1 MTRKSKSN
9 KPKKRTIDLSEP
21 EQQELEMLLDRLRV
35 QDPEG
40 RSLDNY
46 LLTLRQILAG
56 REAMVA
62 ALVDRLSQEGTAVG
76 FRVHLALRD
85 LVSGGQCLR
94 VMKQAEYRFRQRG
107 FGKLATGSEEAG
119 QRPVVL
125 VPGEKR
131 RPEAYLA
138 ATPRGSLFVLVR
150 APLPDSNVWMLGTV
164 LLSSPCLIEYVQVV
178 EGSRKGYRE
187 LIRGLEGSGHGLPVP
202 IPVSHGSR
210 FLFDAMDLRPDV
222 MQGDHGI
229 QLQRLLKPYRVS
241 SEEDTFVGEMTRDLE
256 DRLPE
261 VSTLFS
267 NTKRLLPLGVYSTAF
282 DRDTVEPFWNE
293 IKAVDNSVLIVS
305 EEVQNELV
313 DGIIARAT
321 DVLFG
326 GGKARVVE
334 VHLEE
339 VALYWRLRGDLEK
352 ASDALALAR
361 YVRHASRPSD
371 NKLLRL
377 IVETALVL
385 HFGEE
390 VGCLEDE
397 CMGEGE
403 GEGEGQLVLERT
415 ESGIILPRGFSR

>member
-1 MTRKSKSN
+1 
-9 KPKKRTIDLSEP
+9 
-21 EQQELEMLLDRLRV
+21 
-35 QDPEG
+35 
-40 RSLDNY
+40 
-46 LLTLRQILAG
+46 
-56 REAMVA
+56 
-62 ALVDRLSQEGTAVG
+62 
-76 FRVHLALRD
+76 
-85 LVSGGQCLR
+85 
-94 VMKQAEYRFRQRG
+94 
-107 FGKLATGSEEAG
+107 
-119 QRPVVL
+119 
-125 VPGEKR
+125 
-131 RPEAYLA
+131 
-138 ATPRGSLFVLVR
+138 
-150 APLPDSNVWMLGTV
+150 
-164 LLSSPCLIEYVQVV
+164 
-178 EGSRKGYRE
+178 
-187 LIRGLEGSGHGLPVP
+187 
-202 IPVSHGSR
+202 
-210 FLFDAMDLRPDV
+210 MDLRPDV

-229 QLQRLLKPYRVS
+229 QLQRLLKPYRIS

-256 DRLPE
+256 GRLPE

-305 EEVQNELV
+305 EEVQNERV